1 MRFCSVLLLILIGCS
16 TLVSA
21 QTYEEKRKEI
31 LNRQT
36 NTRAEI
42 NVLDA
47 RIKTYQQRIQQTE
60 NRYEELYKQYQ
71 SEIDLR
77 EKDLEQLKQN
87 LRDILLY
94 TYKNGRASNLEL
106 IVTAGSI
113 NQMVIRSYYLQ
124 KLEEQK
130 EKQAEQIR
138 VRQRELEGVKDDL
151 Q

>member
-1 MRFCSVLLLILIGCS
+1 MRILSLLLLMLIGFS
-16 TLVSA
+16 SSSMA

-71 SEIDLR
+71 NLNRLISLQDDKISTLELEQRQIQEEIELTESEIITR
-77 EKDLEQLKQN
+77 KKIWN
-87 LRDILLY
+87 
-94 TYKNGRASNLEL
+94 S
-106 IVTAGSI
+106 
-113 NQMVIRSYYLQ
+113 
-124 KLEEQK
+124 
-130 EKQAEQIR
+130 
-138 VRQRELEGVKDDL
+138 
-151 Q
+151 